1 MGVRLPRQ
9 CREEEVLLGKEV
21 LYFVVNSGELSR
33 HELCSWVSQQFLLIL
48 KSKQGN
54 KQKRKESI
62 EGRTEGLEKEPPKQ
76 PLTGKTRHG
85 TRQRDSETTLLHCL
99 TKLQRAS
106 FEVLPSKL

>member
-1 MGVRLPRQ
+1 LGVRFPRQ

-54 KQKRKESI
+54 KQKRKENKQ
-62 EGRTEGLEKEPPKQ
+62 TNLPPPKKNLQ
-76 PLTGKTRHG
+76 KHLVSCPIVVPAENQSMWR
-85 TRQRDSETTLLHCL
+85 
-99 TKLQRAS
+99 KL
-106 FEVLPSKL
+106 KKKY